1 MRTLFR
7 LWIVGTVIWVAI
19 CLAALWSDP
28 DIKTLFVK
36 AAFIPP
42 AIIFVI
48 GIMLAWAFGRFPR
61 R

>member
-1 MRTLFR
+1 MHLVPLMDSGDGHF
-7 LWIVGTVIWVAI
+7 GSDF
-19 CLAALWSDP
+19 LAALWSDP